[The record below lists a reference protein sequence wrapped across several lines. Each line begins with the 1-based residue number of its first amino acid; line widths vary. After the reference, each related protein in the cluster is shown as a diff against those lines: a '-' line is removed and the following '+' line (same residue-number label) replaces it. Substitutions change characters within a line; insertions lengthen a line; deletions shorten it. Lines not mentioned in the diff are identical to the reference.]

1 MRVPEDHAQ
10 FLYFFWHA
18 TDAHILIC
26 NDYLL
31 LFPSPPVDLG
41 ANFPVIDISL
51 EDFHSGIPISII
63 KSTACLYELCSDKTT
78 RVAALPSA
86 LRPCPA
92 VLPPPATATY
102 LERVSLKAA
111 P

>member
-1 MRVPEDHAQ
+1 MM
-10 FLYFFWHA
+10 L
-18 TDAHILIC
+18 TDEAAIGDKRGNL
-26 NDYLL
+26 
-31 LFPSPPVDLG
+31 PSASKRLRGWRSSARG
-41 ANFPVIDISL
+41 AGVRSVIDISL